1 MCKKKLRSSNMSS
14 ADAFVEE
21 ARAWAKELCRDLSQG
36 PGDYA
41 NAMKRVARRASI
53 PFGLLWN
60 LHYRLP
66 KTIGAHLYAALGA
79 FYIDEQRRRYREER
93 KNTVATTALGRA
105 LLRAADRLAG
115 SEDGAVDD

>member
-1 MCKKKLRSSNMSS
+1 MCKKKLRSANMSS

-21 ARAWAKELCRDLSQG
+21 ARAWAKELCRDESQG

-93 KNTVATTALGRA
+93 KTTVATTSLGRA